1 MGLIGFVADE
11 IQRRRKEIAI
21 RKVNGAETADI
32 LALISRNI
40 MLVAVPAVAVGAVA
54 AAWTGNLW
62 MQQFAAKIEN
72 LWIYYILTALA
83 VLGAILLCVT
93 AMTVRTA
100 RENPALSL
108 KSE

>member
-40 MLVAVPAVAVGAVA
+40 MLVAIPAVAVGAA
-54 AAWTGNLW
+54 AASTYRVNHRLVRRP
-62 MQQFAAKIEN
+62 ASTSYKVYY
-72 LWIYYILTALA
+72 YYIVDLHCQRTFGALHRRLQM
-83 VLGAILLCVT
+83 VCPVT
-93 AMTVRTA
+93 LPLHRH
-100 RENPALSL
+100 R
-108 KSE
+108 